1 MSTSWLN
8 SETPWVI
15 RPVASPGVTRHHR
28 AAAPRVPQ
36 PTRGTIVA
44 GDNVDTGATAA
55 DRPPEA
61 PRFISNADKLGY
73 APPLDGMRGLGVML
87 VVLVHASFVAFAS
100 FAATV
105 DMFFVVSGFLITTLL
120 LEEDRRSGRVNLK
133 QFYSRR
139 VLRLFPLMYTVL
151 VLTLLAFLAVHL
163 MFDERELLDKA
174 ISDVLAGGTY
184 MYHVVHPVHV
194 ELVGGG
200 PAPIR
205 PLVQLWS
212 LTVEEH
218 FYLFGVLIV
227 IFVVKRR
234 WVTPLMILFT
244 TAWIAIGIARLG
256 GHVGPR
262 FAWYQRPDALLLG
275 VVLAF
280 VNARMSPTWSA
291 VAEKWWRRAATVAVV
306 ICSLVVASGM
316 FIAKPLGLYVPFL
329 VPEGGSL
336 HDGLYWGEYGF
347 TLVSACVAVMVLTF
361 VRCPDHWAARILS
374 FKLFTFMGVRSYA
387 IYLIHVPLGVLLV
400 ETVGR
405 KSEGLALL
413 LYLPLLAVTTEMA
426 HRLVEKPAMQ
436 LKTRLAAPNASG
448 TSGRHS

>member
-1 MSTSWLN
+1 M
-8 SETPWVI
+8 
-15 RPVASPGVTRHHR
+15 
-28 AAAPRVPQ
+28 
-36 PTRGTIVA
+36 A
-44 GDNVDTGATAA
+44 GDNVDTGAAAA

-151 VLTLLAFLAVHL
+151 ILTLLAFLAVHL

-184 MYHVVHPVHV
+184 MYHVVHPVHH

-244 TAWIAIGIARLG
+244 VGWVAIGIARFG

-280 VNARMSPTWSA
+280 INARMPSTWSPD
-291 VAEKWWRRAATVAVV
+291 AEKWWRRAATVAVV
-306 ICSLVVASGM
+306 VCSLVVASGM

-387 IYLIHVPLGVLLV
+387 IYLIHVPLGVLLT
-400 ETVGR
+400 ETIGR

-413 LYLPLLAVTTEMA
+413 LYLPLLALTTEMA
-426 HRLVEKPAMQ
+426 HRLVEKPAMK
-436 LKTRLAAPNASG
+436 LKTRMASPGASG
-448 TSGRHS
+448 DSGRPH

>member
-1 MSTSWLN
+1 
-8 SETPWVI
+8 
-15 RPVASPGVTRHHR
+15 
-28 AAAPRVPQ
+28 
-36 PTRGTIVA
+36 
-44 GDNVDTGATAA
+44 
-55 DRPPEA
+55 
-61 PRFISNADKLGY
+61 
-73 APPLDGMRGLGVML
+73 MRGLGVML
-87 VVLVHASFVAFAS
+87 VVLTHAAFVPFAS

-163 MFDERELLDKA
+163 IFDERDLLDQA

-184 MYHVVHPVHV
+184 MYHVVHPVHH

-200 PAPIR
+200 PAPVR
-205 PLVQLWS
+205 PLIQLWS

-218 FYLFGVLIV
+218 FYLFGVLVVIV
-227 IFVVKRR
+227 VIRRR
-234 WVTPLMILFT
+234 WVTPLLIAFT
-244 TAWIAIGIARLG
+244 TAWVAIGLARLG

-280 VNARMSPTWSA
+280 VNARMPANWSPG
-291 VAEKWWRRAATVAVV
+291 VERWWRRGATAAVV
-306 ICSLVVASGM
+306 VCSLVVASGM

-374 FKLFTFMGVRSYA
+374 FKLFAFMGVRSYA

-413 LYLPLLAVTTEMA
+413 MYLPLLAVSTELA
-426 HRLVEKPAMQ
+426 HRLVEKPAMRF
-436 LKTRLAAPNASG
+436 KTRLAAPGASG
-448 TSGRHS
+448 DSGRPH

>member
-1 MSTSWLN
+1 M
-8 SETPWVI
+8 
-15 RPVASPGVTRHHR
+15 
-28 AAAPRVPQ
+28 
-36 PTRGTIVA
+36 A

-163 MFDERELLDKA
+163 VFDERELLDKA

-184 MYHVVHPVHV
+184 MYHVVHPVHI

-227 IFVVKRR
+227 ILVVKRK
-234 WVTPLMILFT
+234 WVTPLMVLFT
-244 TAWIAIGIARLG
+244 TAWIAIGIARFG

-280 VNARMSPTWSA
+280 INARMPATWSA
-291 VAEKWWRRAATVAVV
+291 HAEKWWRRAATVAVV

-316 FIAKPLGLYVPFL
+316 FIAKPFGLYVPFL

-413 LYLPLLAVTTEMA
+413 LYLPLLAVLTEVA
-426 HRLVEKPAMQ
+426 HRFVEKPAMQ
-436 LKTRLAAPNASG
+436 LKTRLAAPGASG
-448 TSGRHS
+448 DSGRPH

>member
-1 MSTSWLN
+1 
-8 SETPWVI
+8 
-15 RPVASPGVTRHHR
+15 VT
-28 AAAPRVPQ
+28 
-36 PTRGTIVA
+36 
-44 GDNVDTGATAA
+44 GDNVDTGPAPAE
-55 DRPPEA
+55 RPRDEV
-61 PRFISNADKLGY
+61 RFISNADKLGY

-133 QFYSRR
+133 QFYTRR
-139 VLRLFPLMYTVL
+139 ALRLFPLMYTVL
-151 VLTLLAFLAVHL
+151 LLTLLAFLAVHL
-163 MFDERELLDKA
+163 IFDERELLDRA

-184 MYHVVHPVHV
+184 MYHVVHPVHI

-218 FYLFGVLIV
+218 FYLFGVLVV
-227 IFVVKRR
+227 ILVVKRK
-234 WVTPLMILFT
+234 WVLPLMVLFGA
-244 TAWIAIGIARLG
+244 AWIAIGAARLG

-280 VNARMSPTWSA
+280 VNARMPNTWSPR
-291 VAEKWWRRAATVAVV
+291 AERWWRRGATAAVV
-306 ICSLVVASGM
+306 ICSIVVLMGM

-336 HDGLYWGEYGF
+336 HDGLYWGEFGF
-347 TLVSACVAVMVLTF
+347 TVVSGCVAVMVLTF
-361 VRCPDHWAARILS
+361 VRCPDHWAARLLS
-374 FKLFTFMGVRSYA
+374 FRLFTFMGVRSYA

-400 ETVGR
+400 ETIGR
-405 KSEGLALL
+405 RSEALALL
-413 LYLPLLAVTTEMA
+413 LYLPLLALSTEIA
-426 HRLVEKPAMQ
+426 HRWVEKPAMR
-436 LKTRLAAPNASG
+436 LKTRLAAPGASG
-448 TSGRHS
+448 DSGRPH